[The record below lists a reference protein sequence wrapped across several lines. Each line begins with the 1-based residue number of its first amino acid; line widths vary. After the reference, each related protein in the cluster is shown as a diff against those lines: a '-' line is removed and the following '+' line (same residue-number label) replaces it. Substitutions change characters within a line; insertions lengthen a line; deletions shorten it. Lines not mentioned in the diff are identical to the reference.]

1 MKVVWL
7 EVKKRMQER
16 ENKNHSFT
24 DVTWEF
30 SFGSYRTQENVVSF
44 RDVRNVQETGIER
57 GDSPSTATFANG
69 ICDGISSWWRV
80 SPRYYAGHFLIQ
92 RIEHICVCFQSCH
105 NTTRHH
111 VTFH

>member
-16 ENKNHSFT
+16 KNKNHSFT

-44 RDVRNVQETGIER
+44 RDARNVQETGIER
-57 GDSPSTATFANG
+57 GDSPSTATLANG

-80 SPRYYAGHFLIQ
+80 SPGYYAGHFLIQ
-92 RIEHICVCFQSCH
+92 RSEHICICFQ
-105 NTTRHH
+105 TIQL
-111 VTFH
+111 VTMSRFTK